1 MQALRGWDI
10 LQAKKHCLS
19 WQNLLIAAES
29 RQVKRQIF
37 TPGLSMGKSVRAL
50 FAVLFL
56 SSSVWLCAQK
66 IGAQTTTSPAPA
78 IIPLDQI
85 HEGMRGTALTVFQ
98 GVKPESMDVE
108 VLGVMHNV
116 NGPKG
121 DIILV
126 RLHGTK
132 PEYTGV
138 VAGMS
143 GSPVY
148 FDGKLAGALAFRI
161 GEFSKEPIAGVTPI
175 EEMLEIN
182 ASDHRPAIMRAS
194 LPDGNLP
201 DGNRANAKSV
211 NTGGAMQTA
220 SPGESSGLPIQSYGN
235 YLQPI
240 ETPLVFNGFSAE
252 TLQRYGSQL
261 AAAGIVPVMGIGSSS
276 NSKQPEPIEAG
287 SAVSAVLVRGDM
299 DIAATCTVTYVDPQ
313 RLLACGHPLLQFGD
327 VDLPMTKATVLA
339 TLPSPMNAFKIVNT
353 TETIGAFVQDRQ
365 NGIMGVPGQE
375 SKMIPVT
382 VALHTG
388 SATKE
393 FHYEV
398 LNNARLSPLAMMATV
413 FNALH
418 GTNEYGEDVT
428 YRMNGAL
435 SVKGYPDVTLRN
447 MFAPQD
453 NGQPAAALA
462 AASIGERFGRIY
474 SNPFDAPDV
483 LGVKLDFDLVS
494 ERRSARLEASR
505 TDLTEARPGD
515 EIMVETVIRPYRGE
529 RLVRQIPIKIPTST
543 SVGTLHI
550 LVSDGETLDRLHRG
564 TPMMNRGLGLAPTIA
579 LLNRERA
586 NDRVYISLIES
597 DPEAMIADKVMPTLP
612 LSVMN
617 VMDNMRGTQ
626 DMVVLGESSVSEAST
641 EPLDYVVSGAQMLT
655 INIK

>member
-1 MQALRGWDI
+1 
-10 LQAKKHCLS
+10 
-19 WQNLLIAAES
+19 
-29 RQVKRQIF
+29 
-37 TPGLSMGKSVRAL
+37 MGKVARAL
-50 FAVLFL
+50 AVLL
-56 SSSVWLCAQK
+56 CLRSGVWVIAQK
-66 IGAQTTTSPAPA
+66 VTVQNRPASAIVPPAVLVPA
-78 IIPLDQI
+78 IMPLDQI
-85 HEGMRGTALTVFQ
+85 HEGMKGTALTVFQ

-108 VLGVMHNV
+108 VLGVMRNV

-175 EEMLEIN
+175 EEMLEID
-182 ASDHRPAIMRAS
+182 ALDHSRGISPAPESVRAS
-194 LPDGNLP
+194 TPNSTSPNQSG
-201 DGNRANAKSV
+201 
-211 NTGGAMQTA
+211 TTQTA
-220 SPGESSGLPIQSYGN
+220 SPGESAALPPQSYSN
-235 YLQPI
+235 YLKPI
-240 ETPLVFNGFSAE
+240 ETPLVFNGFSDE
-252 TLQRYGSQL
+252 TLQRYGSQF
-261 AAAGIVPVMGIGSSS
+261 AAAGIVPVMGIGSRSDR
-276 NSKQPEPIEAG
+276 KQPEPIEAG

-313 RLLACGHPLLQFGD
+313 RLLACGHPLLQFGE

-339 TLPSPMNAFKIVNT
+339 TLPSPLNAFKIVNT
-353 TETIGAFVQDRQ
+353 TETVGAFVQDRQ
-365 NGIMGVPGQE
+365 NGIMGVPGRE

-382 VALHTG
+382 VAMHSVGEHGT
-388 SATKE
+388 ATKE
-393 FHYEV
+393 FHYEI

-418 GTNEYGEDVT
+418 GTNQYGEDIT
-428 YRMNGAL
+428 YRMNGVL
-435 SVKGYPDVTLRN
+435 SVKGYPEVTLRN

-483 LGVKLDFDLVS
+483 QGVRLDFDLVR
-494 ERRSARLEASR
+494 ERRSARLEAAR
-505 TDLTEARPGD
+505 TDMTEARPGD
-515 EIMVETVIRPYRGE
+515 QIMVETVIRPYRGE
-529 RLVRQIPIKIPTST
+529 RLVRQIPIRIPTST
-543 SVGTLHI
+543 SKGMLRI
-550 LVSDGETLDRLHRG
+550 LVSDGDTLDRMHRG

-579 LLNRERA
+579 LLNKERA
-586 NDRVYISLIES
+586 NDRVYVSLIGS
-597 DPEAMIADKVMPTLP
+597 DPEAMVADKVMPTLP

-617 VMDNMRGTQ
+617 VMENMRGTQ

-641 EPLDYVVSGAQMLT
+641 DPLDYVVAGAQMLT